1 MYFNCVNTVT
11 MYNAEIA
18 PFTDPYTFDIELQ
31 TIGSLGNCVFGIF
44 ASIWIGKYLDKTKQF
59 KRL

>member
-1 MYFNCVNTVT
+1 

-18 PFTDPYTFDIELQ
+18 PFTEPYSFDINLQ